1 MSLPILCTNSV
12 SRVSSKSTP
21 PNTGNCLAG
30 CQEGPVDVVLGV
42 SVTTTAVRMVLIEGE
57 KADGVTVESGTLD
70 TVAVGGAVKASPS
83 EQISADAIAQCLQRL
98 LVIPRHTRREQV
110 VAV

>member
-1 MSLPILCTNSV
+1 M
-12 SRVSSKSTP
+12 
-21 PNTGNCLAG
+21 
-30 CQEGPVDVVLGV
+30 DVVLGV

-83 EQISADAIAQCLQRL
+83 EQISAAILATQRNAL
-98 LVIPRHTRREQV
+98 SNGHHLFATGVTWDDEQALETLSDSV
-110 VAV
+110 GADLF